1 MDNKP
6 VIYLIRVIPNARKSS
21 VEVENERLK
30 VKVSAPAVDGKA
42 NEAVL
47 KALADHF
54 KVRTSHVK
62 ILKGERSRDKVVS
75 IG

>member
-6 VIYLIRVIPNARKSS
+6 VTYLIKVIPNARKSS
-21 VEVENERLK
+21 VELEDGRLK

-42 NEAVL
+42 NEAVI

-54 KVRTSHVK
+54 KVRTSQVK
-62 ILKGERSRDKVVS
+62 IVKGDKSREKVVC

>member
-6 VIYLIRVIPNARKSS
+6 VTYLIKVIPNARKSS
-21 VEVENERLK
+21 VAVEDGRLK

-42 NEAVL
+42 NEAVI

-54 KVRTSHVK
+54 KVRTSLVK
-62 ILKGERSRDKVVS
+62 ILKGDKSREKVVS

>member
-6 VIYLIRVIPNARKSS
+6 VTYLIKVIPNAKKSS
-21 VEVENERLK
+21 VDVVNERLK

-42 NEAVL
+42 NEAVI
-47 KALADHF
+47 KVLAQHF
-54 KVRTSHVK
+54 KVRTSEVK
-62 ILKGERSRDKVVS
+62 ILKGEKSRDKVVS

>member
-6 VIYLIRVIPNARKSS
+6 VNYLIRVIPNARKSS

-42 NEAVL
+42 NGAVL

-54 KVRTSHVK
+54 KVRASQVK